1 MKRVMG
7 LDYGEKTI
15 GVAVSDLLMFTAQ
28 GVEIIRRDNPVD
40 LSKSMVRLKELIEI
54 YEVDKIVLGFP
65 KNMNNTIG
73 ERGEK
78 TQRFKERLE
87 KDLGLDVILID
98 ERLTTMQAERM
109 LIQADV
115 SRQKRKKVI
124 DKMAAVL
131 ILQAYLDQS
140 TNNK

>member
-40 LSKSMVRLKELIEI
+40 LSKSMVRLKELIEM

-65 KNMNNTIG
+65 KNMNNTVG

-78 TQRFKERLE
+78 TQKFKEKLE

-98 ERLTTMQAERM
+98 ERLTTMQAEKM